1 MTPKSLSLSERFE
14 LVVALLSGKSS
25 GVSICRRFGV
35 SRQTAYK
42 LRKRFLASGRGG
54 LADRMRGRARLFPQQ
69 WPRYR
74 RWLCTLRRRYPTR
87 GASKLRWALRAAFPR
102 RRLPSLRSIERW
114 LRADG
119 LSRPVRTRRRI
130 TPQPLQPYRQA
141 RRSNQVWTM
150 DLKGWCRTGDNAKV
164 EPLTIRDLGSRFLL
178 WNRPLPRRN
187 VAEMQRVCR
196 RLFRRHGR
204 PKAIRTDLGAPFC
217 SVGPHRLTALSL
229 WWYRLGIA
237 VEFVFHRNGIHNN
250 AHEQMHSVLE
260 AATARSPARTWYAQL
275 QRLRR
280 WTHYYNH
287 ERPHDGIGGCTP
299 AQRYRSK
306 PAALP
311 ALLHPRYRRHW
322 LLRRVNRRGAIQLGA
337 KTHHVGVAFA
347 GLFVGCRPMATG
359 YRIYFHRLLLTTIT
373 PALQPPTRR
382 TPVQSGRG

>member
-1 MTPKSLSLSERFE
+1 MTLKSLSLSERFD
-14 LVVALLSGKSS
+14 LVLALLSGKDT
-25 GVSICRRFGV
+25 GVSICRRFRV

-42 LRKRFLASGRGG
+42 LRRRFLALGRSGLGDQ
-54 LADRMRGRARLFPQQ
+54 LRGRARKFPQL
-69 WPRYR
+69 WPRYH

-102 RRLPSLRSIERW
+102 RHLPSLRTIERW
-114 LRADG
+114 LRATG
-119 LSRPVRTRRRI
+119 LSRPARARRRI
-130 TPQPLQPYRQA
+130 TAQPLQAYRKG
-141 RRSNQVWTM
+141 RRSNEVWTI
-150 DLKGWCRTGDNAKV
+150 DLKGWCRTGDKAKI
-164 EPLTIRDLGSRFLL
+164 EPLTIRDLGSRFVL
-178 WNRPLPRRN
+178 WNRPLPHRN

-217 SVGPHRLTALSL
+217 SVGPYRLTALSL

-237 VEFVFHRNGIHNN
+237 VEFVFRRNGIHNN

-260 AATARSPARTWYAQL
+260 AATARIPARTRRAQL

-287 ERPHDGIGGCTP
+287 ARPHDGIGGCTP

-311 ALLHPRYRRHW
+311 ALLQPRYHRHW
-322 LLRRVNRRGAIQLGA
+322 LRRRVDQRGAIKLEG

-347 GLFVGCRPMATG
+347 GLIVGCRPMAPG
-359 YRIYFHRLLLTTIT
+359 YRIYFHRLLLTTIP
-373 PALQPPTRR
+373 PAMHPPRQTGNKG
-382 TPVQSGRG
+382 GRG